1 MELEEILSSRIVKHS
16 LPLWKDGYYKHAAFE
31 SMTQVEQALKEK
43 GLVTN
48 KSKVYG
54 HTLISNLLG
63 LSGKSVKLRIQLG
76 DDLQPQ
82 AEEFFKGVFGYYR
95 NYVAHDGSKIDKTI
109 GLRVMIIASELLD
122 MIDAS
127 YLSFA
132 DLGGI
137 DGLIKIGE
145 FSSKQQIYEV
155 LDNLESQF
163 LPDGDTDGLFE
174 ELFTS
179 FGIIDRQLNALIDL
193 DLVRYIEEDYF
204 PSLEE
209 MSEAWKFPPPQTMAH
224 FEITD
229 LGKRFMDEIDQDS
242 KRES

>member
-1 MELEEILSSRIVKHS
+1 LS
-16 LPLWKDGYYKHAAFE
+16 LWKDGYYKHAAFE

-63 LSGKSVKLRIQLG
+63 LNGKSVKLRIQLG
-76 DDLQPQ
+76 DDLQSQ

-145 FSSKQQIYEV
+145 FSRTMDKEKLASILHELRVGLAQCLGDRLDAVYLYGSQARGDARPDSDLYPLLISGGNYESCRTSASGIA
-155 LDNLESQF
+155 EI
-163 LPDGDTDGLFE
+163 PGL
-174 ELFTS
+174 LH
-179 FGIIDRQLNALIDL
+179 
-193 DLVRYIEEDYF
+193 
-204 PSLEE
+204 PSRSSSAGTL
-209 MSEAWKFPPPQTMAH
+209 SGTP
-224 FEITD
+224 
-229 LGKRFMDEIDQDS
+229 G
-242 KRES
+242 